1 MANTLKKRR
10 TIAIRIAKSKGRFL
24 EQLEKTPIIQLACER
39 SAVTRPTMYR
49 WRERDKVFAIAVEKA
64 LHEGRLLVNDVA
76 ESQLMAAIRERN
88 MTAILYWLKHHHP
101 SYATKVEINAK
112 ITQNHEFVPEEKELI
127 LEALRCAALPK
138 PGALAVSLEPNYDDR
153 P

>member
-1 MANTLKKRR
+1 MPNTLKKRR
-10 TIAIRIAKSKGRFL
+10 TIAIRIAKSKKLFL
-24 EQLEKTPIIQLACER
+24 EQLEKTPIVQLACEK
-39 SAVTRPTMYR
+39 SGIARPTMYR

-101 SYATKVEINAK
+101 SYTTKVEITAQINQTNELTPEQKEFHLKAIDCAK
-112 ITQNHEFVPEEKELI
+112 
-127 LEALRCAALPK
+127 LPK
-138 PGALAVSLEPNYDDR
+138 LGELVVLEPDYGTHS
-153 P
+153 